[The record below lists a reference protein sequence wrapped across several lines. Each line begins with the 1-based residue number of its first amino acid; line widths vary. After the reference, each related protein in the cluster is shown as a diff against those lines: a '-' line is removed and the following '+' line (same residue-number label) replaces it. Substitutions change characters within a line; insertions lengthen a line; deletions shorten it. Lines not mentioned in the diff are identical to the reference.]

1 MIAFLLSFIMSKHEK
16 LIKRIFEGKS
26 DITPDEVIA
35 VLNKLGYKTSAT
47 GGSHRTF
54 RKPDRQSI
62 TIVLTQNP
70 LKPYLVE
77 KLQETLKQEGYRN
90 E

>member
-1 MIAFLLSFIMSKHEK
+1 MGKHEK

-26 DITPDEVIA
+26 DITPDEA
-35 VLNKLGYKTSAT
+35 VNILNKLDFKSSAI

-54 RKPDRQSI
+54 RKPSRQSI

-77 KLQETLKQEGYRN
+77 KLQDMLKQEGYTN

>member
-1 MIAFLLSFIMSKHEK
+1 MGKYEK

-26 DITPDEVIA
+26 DITPDEA
-35 VLNKLGYKTSAT
+35 VNILKRLDFKSTPTS
-47 GGSHRTF
+47 GSHRTY
-54 RKPDRQSI
+54 RKPDRQSV

-77 KLQETLKQEGYRN
+77 KLQETLKQEGYN
-90 E
+90 NG

>member
-1 MIAFLLSFIMSKHEK
+1 MSKHEK

-26 DITPDEVIA
+26 DITPDEA
-35 VLNKLGYKTSAT
+35 VNILNKLNYKSSAT
-47 GGSHRTF
+47 SGSHRTF
-54 RKPDRQSI
+54 RKPNRQSI

-77 KLQETLKQEGYRN
+77 KLQDTLKQEGYNN

>member
-1 MIAFLLSFIMSKHEK
+1 MGKHEK

-26 DITPDEVIA
+26 DITPEEA
-35 VLNKLGYKTSAT
+35 VNILKKLEFKSTPT

-54 RKPDRQSI
+54 RKPDRHSV

-77 KLQETLKQEGYRN
+77 KLQEMLKQEGYRN
-90 E
+90 G